1 MSLVMPNP
9 MPQLASLAE
18 LFRLRVEKSPDKTA
32 YYSFDATADAWQ
44 TLTWG
49 TIAQRVGRC
58 QKALLSTG
66 LAAGDRVAIM
76 LPNGPDWVVFDQA
89 ALGLGLVVVPLYYH
103 DRPDNVVYCLGDAQA
118 SLLVIETCAQYQAL
132 LATGAAAP
140 AGLRKVIVSGAV
152 PEPPPDDLCQSL
164 ERWLPEEESALQ
176 CFAPGPDAPDTLAT
190 IVYTSGTTGSPKG
203 VMLSHRNILHNV
215 TAAQRQAPLRPA
227 DRLLSLLPLSHMLE
241 RTCGYYLPMLAGAE
255 VSFTR
260 SPQTI
265 AQDLL
270 SQKPTTLVC
279 VPRIIERINN
289 RIETRLAKAGWLSR
303 AIFRCTVALGW
314 KQFEYQQGRRRRS
327 WFAALF
333 YPLLQDR
340 VGAKLMEQLGGRL
353 RMAVC
358 GGAALQPQIA
368 RTFIGLG
375 LPLLQGY
382 GLTETSPIV
391 CANTLGV
398 NIPGSVGKPWP
409 DYEVSLADN
418 GELLVRGPNVMLGY
432 WKNQTATSAAID
444 PDGWLHTGDIAS
456 IKDGFVYITGRIKEI
471 IVLANGE
478 KVPPAE
484 MEQAIEQAPLIEQAL
499 IHGEG
504 KPFLSA
510 LIVLNPAV
518 WQTLALELNL
528 PSNDPASLE
537 NPRVT
542 GAVQEIIRTSCKN
555 FPGYARIHRFCLTL
569 HPWTVGN
576 GLLTPTLKLRRE
588 KVTSLFE
595 NDIKRMYAGH

>member
-1 MSLVMPNP
+1 MPPVTPNSRP
-9 MPQLASLAE
+9 RLASLAE
-18 LFRLRVEKSPDKTA
+18 LFRMRVAESPDKPA
-32 YYSFDATADAWQ
+32 YFSFDATTDTWH
-44 TLTWG
+44 TLTWSVM
-49 TIAQRVGRC
+49 ARRVGRC
-58 QKALLSTG
+58 QKALLAAG

-103 DRPDNVVYCLGDAQA
+103 DRPDNVVYCLGNAEA
-118 SLLVIETCAQYQAL
+118 ALLVIQTRTQYQAL
-132 LATGAAAP
+132 VATGALP
-140 AGLRKVIVSGAV
+140 TGLRKVILIEAV
-152 PEPPPDDLCQSL
+152 PELLPDDLCLSL
-164 ERWLPEEESALQ
+164 EHWLPEEEGALQ
-176 CFAPGPDAPDTLAT
+176 CFAPGPDAPDPLAT

-227 DRLLSLLPLSHMLE
+227 DRLLSMLPLSHMLE
-241 RTCGYYLPMLAGAE
+241 RACGYYLPMLAGAE
-255 VSFTR
+255 VSFAR
-260 SPQTI
+260 SPQSI

-279 VPRIIERINN
+279 VPRIIERIHNG
-289 RIETRLAKAGWLSR
+289 IEARLVEAGWLSR
-303 AIFRCTVALGW
+303 AVFRCTVALGW
-314 KQFEYQQGRRRRS
+314 KQFEYQQGRGRRS

-333 YPLLQDR
+333 YPLLQDK
-340 VGAKLMEQLGGRL
+340 VGAKVMGQLGGRL

-391 CANTLGV
+391 CANTLGA
-398 NIPGSVGKPWP
+398 NLPGSVGQPWP
-409 DYEVSLADN
+409 DYEVRLADN

-432 WKNQTATSAAID
+432 WKNQAATSAAID
-444 PDGWLHTGDIAS
+444 PDGWLHTGDIAT
-456 IKDGFVYITGRIKEI
+456 IKDGFVHITGRIKEI

-478 KVPPAE
+478 KVPPTE
-484 MEQAIEQAPLIEQAL
+484 MEQAIEQEPLIEQAL
-499 IHGEG
+499 VHGEG

-510 LIVLNPAV
+510 LLVLNPAV

-537 NPRVT
+537 DPRVT
-542 GAVQEIIRTSCKN
+542 GAVKEIIGTRCKS
-555 FPGYARIHRFCLTL
+555 FPGYARIRRFCLTL

-588 KVTSLFE
+588 KVIGLFE
-595 NDIKRMYAGH
+595 NDIERMYAGH